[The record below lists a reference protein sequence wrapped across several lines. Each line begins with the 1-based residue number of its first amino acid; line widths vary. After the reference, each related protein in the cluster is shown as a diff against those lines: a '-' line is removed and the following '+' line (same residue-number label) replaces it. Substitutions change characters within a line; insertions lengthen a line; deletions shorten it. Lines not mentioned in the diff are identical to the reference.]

1 MFPSVTVGLIWG
13 LDLPG
18 SPAAPVHDTAA
29 SRHQHVLR
37 AKPQGSPL
45 TVPRMTKGGGG
56 ALCDV
61 GFPASP
67 PPLALGTLECV
78 AQPALQG
85 VAVPRG
91 WCPQQ
96 RNNSPILGGDQNHSR
111 MTSIFPTTLFL
122 EQACPW
128 TRDLVT

>member
-1 MFPSVTVGLIWG
+1 
-13 LDLPG
+13 
-18 SPAAPVHDTAA
+18 
-29 SRHQHVLR
+29 
-37 AKPQGSPL
+37 
-45 TVPRMTKGGGG
+45 MTKGGGG

-85 VAVPRG
+85 VTVPL
-91 WCPQQ
+91 Q
-96 RNNSPILGGDQNHSR
+96 RNNSPILGGDQNRSR